1 MKTIPQLFEGSVAKY
16 SDNVLVWEKENG
28 QYKGISFTEI
38 KKHVYRFA
46 TGLMI
51 LGVEKGDRVALLSEG
66 SSEWLISELAVLYL
80 GAINIPLSV
89 KINEPNELSFRIKH
103 AGCRWVI
110 CSERQAEKV
119 RNIKQDIPK
128 VGTFIIIGRAN
139 TLEKDEK
146 SYNDVFKT
154 GEKLLPE
161 LKDKLIRLWQSVK
174 PDDLANISYT
184 SGTTADPKGIMLTH
198 RNYTANVE
206 QANTLMNVT
215 EDFVT
220 LLILPW
226 DHSFAHTVGLYTL
239 IRQGA
244 SMAVVEVGKTLMET
258 LRNIPKNI
266 KEVKPTFL
274 LSVPALSKNFRK
286 NIEAG
291 IRAKGKIT
299 EKIFQQAMKIAYAY
313 NGIGWDKGKG
323 WRKILKP
330 MMQLYDKILF
340 SKIRENFGGRLQF
353 FVGGGALLDIDLQRF
368 FYAIGI
374 PVYQGY
380 GLSEASPVIS
390 SNGPELHKMGSS
402 GYLVKNLELKI
413 CDEKGAELPQG
424 EKGEIVIRG
433 ENVMKGYWKNET
445 ATAEV
450 LKDGW
455 LYTGDMGYMDRDG
468 FLYVLGRFKSLL
480 IGNDGEKYSPEGIE
494 EALVEQSRFIEQC
507 MLYNDQDPYTTGLI
521 YPNLT
526 ALKIAINDL
535 GLDTENTDYNKIMP
549 ELIKTDIDQYLDGG
563 KYENMFPGRWIPAA
577 VGIMQEPF
585 TEENRMLNS
594 TMKMVRNRVVE
605 RYKDLID
612 YLYTAPGKNVLNER
626 NMETIQKLLKNR
638 AG

>member
-1 MKTIPQLFEGSVAKY
+1 MMKTIPELFEGSVAKY
-16 SDNVLVWEKENG
+16 PNNVLVWEKENG
-28 QYKGISFTEI
+28 QYKGLSFTEI
-38 KKHVYRFA
+38 KERVYQFA
-46 TGLMI
+46 TGLMAM
-51 LGVEKGDRVALLSEG
+51 GVEKGDRIALLSEG
-66 SSEWLISELAVLYL
+66 SSEWLISELAILYL
-80 GAINIPLSV
+80 GAIDIPLSV

-103 AGCRWVI
+103 AECRWVI
-110 CSERQAEKV
+110 CSERQAEKI

-128 VGTFIIIGRAN
+128 ASTFIIIGRTN
-139 TLEKDEK
+139 TLNKKEK
-146 SYNDVFKT
+146 SYRDIIANGT
-154 GEKLLPE
+154 KLLPE
-161 LKDKLIRLWQSVK
+161 RKEKLTQTWQSVK

-291 IRAKGKIT
+291 IRAKGKVT
-299 EKIFQQAMKIAYAY
+299 EKLFRQAMKTAYIY

-330 MMQLYDKILF
+330 MVQLYDKILF
-340 SKIRENFGGRLQF
+340 SKIREGFGGKLQF

-374 PVYQGY
+374 PIYQGY

-390 SNGPELHKMGSS
+390 SNGTELHKMGSS

-413 CDEKGAELPQG
+413 CDEKGNELPQG
-424 EKGEIVIRG
+424 KKGEIVIRG

-455 LYTGDMGYMDRDG
+455 LHTGDMGFMDKDK

-507 MLYNDQDPYTTGLI
+507 MLFNNQNAYTTSLI
-521 YPNLT
+521 YPNIP
-526 ALKIAINDL
+526 ALKAAMEELDL
-535 GLDTENTDYNKIMP
+535 TNENANYARIIL
-549 ELIKTDIDQYLDGG
+549 ELIKTDVDQFLPGG
-563 KYENMFPGRWIPAA
+563 KYDNMFPGRWLPAA
-577 VGIMQEPF
+577 VGIMEEPF
-585 TEENRMLNS
+585 TEENHMLNS

-605 RYKDLID
+605 HYKELID
-612 YLYTAPGKNVLNER
+612 YLYSAVGKDILNEK
-626 NMETIQKLLKNR
+626 NMEIIQKMIKN
-638 AG
+638 

>member
-1 MKTIPQLFEGSVAKY
+1 MKTIPQLFEGSTNKY
-16 SDNVLVWEKENG
+16 PNNVLVWEKENNRY
-28 QYKGISFTEI
+28 QGISFSEI
-38 KKHVYRFA
+38 RNRVYNLA
-46 TGLMI
+46 AGLLD
-51 LGVEKGDRVALLSEG
+51 LGVKKGDRIALLSEG
-66 SSEWLISELAVLYL
+66 RSEWLVTELAILYL
-80 GAINIPLSV
+80 GAVNIPLSV

-103 AGCRWVI
+103 AECRWVI
-110 CSERQAEKV
+110 CSERQAEKI

-128 VGTFIIIGRAN
+128 AQTFIVIGHAN
-139 TLEKDEK
+139 TLDK
-146 SYNDVFKT
+146 SEISYQDVYENGK
-154 GEKLLPE
+154 KRLPE
-161 LKDKLIRLWQSVK
+161 LKEKINALWQSVQ
-174 PDDLANISYT
+174 PGDLANISYT

-206 QANTLMNVT
+206 QANSLMTVT

-244 SMAVVEVGKTLMET
+244 SMAVVELGKTPMET

-291 IRAKGKIT
+291 IRAKGKLT
-299 EKIFQQAMKIAYAY
+299 ENLFKQAMKVAYTY

-323 WRKILKP
+323 WRKALKP
-330 MMQLYDKILF
+330 LVQLYDKILF
-340 SKIRENFGGRLQF
+340 SKIRENFGGRLRF
-353 FVGGGALLDIDLQRF
+353 FIGGGALLDIDLQRF

-374 PVYQGY
+374 PIYQGY

-390 SNGPELHKMGSS
+390 SNGPDKHKLGSS
-402 GYLVKNLELKI
+402 GYLVSNLELKI
-413 CDEKGAELPQG
+413 CDDEGKALPVG

-433 ENVMKGYWKNET
+433 ENVMKGYWKNPT
-445 ATAEV
+445 ATAEA

-455 LYTGDMGYMDRDG
+455 LHTGDMGYLDKDG

-507 MLYNDQDPYTTGLI
+507 MLYNNQNAYTTGLV
-521 YPNLT
+521 YPNIP
-526 ALKIAINDL
+526 ALKAAMKELNLTRETADYDKIAL
-535 GLDTENTDYNKIMP
+535 
-549 ELIKTDIDQYLDGG
+549 ELIKTDIDQFLTGG
-563 KYENMFPGRWIPAA
+563 KYENMFPGRWLPAA
-577 VGIMQEPF
+577 VGIMKEPF

-605 RYKDLID
+605 HYKDLID
-612 YLYTAPGKNVLNER
+612 FLYTASGKDILNDR
-626 NMETIQKLLKNR
+626 NMAAIRELMSGK
-638 AG
+638 

>member
-1 MKTIPQLFEGSVAKY
+1 MKTIPELFEGSVTKY
-16 SDNVLVWEKENG
+16 PDNVLVWEKRDG

-38 KKHVYRFA
+38 KEHVYQLA
-46 TGLMI
+46 AGLMA
-51 LGVEKGDRVALLSEG
+51 LGVKKGDRIALLSEG
-66 SSEWLISELAVLYL
+66 SSQWLISELAILYL

-103 AGCRWVI
+103 AECRWVI

-128 VGTFIIIGRAN
+128 VGSFIIIGRAN
-139 TLEKDEK
+139 TLNKYEK
-146 SYNDVFKT
+146 SYRDIFAN

-161 LKDKLIRLWQSVK
+161 LKEKLIRAWQSVK

-184 SGTTADPKGIMLTH
+184 SGTTADPKGIMLSH

-244 SMAVVEVGKTLMET
+244 SMAVVEVGKTLIET

-286 NIEAG
+286 NIEGG
-291 IRAKGKIT
+291 IRAKGVTT
-299 EKIFQQAMKIAYAY
+299 EKLFQLAMKTAYTY
-313 NGIGWDKGKG
+313 NGFGWDKGKG

-330 MMQLYDKILF
+330 LVQLYDKILF
-340 SKIRENFGGRLQF
+340 SKIREGFGGKLQF
-353 FVGGGALLDIDLQRF
+353 FIGGGALLDIDLQRF

-374 PVYQGY
+374 PVFQGY

-413 CDEKGAELPQG
+413 CDEKGNELPQG
-424 EKGEIVIRG
+424 KKGEIVIRG

-450 LKDGW
+450 LKNGW
-455 LYTGDMGYMDRDG
+455 LYTGDLGYMDKDN

-507 MLYNDQDPYTTGLI
+507 MLFNNQNAYTAGLV
-521 YPNLT
+521 YPNIP
-526 ALKIAINDL
+526 ALKAAMAELNL
-535 GLDTENTDYNKIMP
+535 TNENTGYVKIML
-549 ELIKTDIDQYLDGG
+549 ELIRTDVDKFLSGG
-563 KYENMFPGRWIPAA
+563 KYENMFPGRWLPTA
-577 VGIMQEPF
+577 VGIMGKPF
-585 TEENRMLNS
+585 TEENHMLNS
-594 TMKMVRNRVVE
+594 TMKLVRNRVVE
-605 RYKDLID
+605 YYKELID
-612 YLYTAPGKNVLNER
+612 YLYSTSGKDILNEK
-626 NMETIQKLLKNR
+626 NMETIQKMMKNY

>member
-1 MKTIPQLFEGSVAKY
+1 MKTIPELFEGSVSKY
-16 SDNVLVWEKENG
+16 PDNVLVWEKKDG

-38 KKHVYRFA
+38 KERVYRFA
-46 TGLMI
+46 AGLMA
-51 LGVEKGDRVALLSEG
+51 LGVKKGDRIALLSEG
-66 SSEWLISELAVLYL
+66 RSEWLISELAILYL

-103 AGCRWVI
+103 AECRWVI

-128 VGTFIIIGRAN
+128 VGSFIIIGRAN
-139 TLEKDEK
+139 TLNKNEN
-146 SYNDVFKT
+146 SYRDIFAN

-161 LKDKLIRLWQSVK
+161 LKKKLIRIRQSVK

-184 SGTTADPKGIMLTH
+184 SGTTADPKGIMLSH

-291 IRAKGKIT
+291 IRAKGIIT
-299 EKIFQQAMKIAYAY
+299 EKLFQQAMKTAYIY
-313 NGIGWDKGKG
+313 NGLGWDKGKG

-330 MMQLYDKILF
+330 MVQLYDKILF
-340 SKIRENFGGRLQF
+340 SKIRANFGGKLQF
-353 FVGGGALLDIDLQRF
+353 FIGGGALLDIDLQRF

-390 SNGPELHKMGSS
+390 SNGPEIHKMGSS

-413 CDEKGAELPQG
+413 CDEKGNELPQG
-424 EKGEIVIRG
+424 KKGEIVIRG

-455 LYTGDMGYMDRDG
+455 LYTGDLGYMDKDK

-507 MLYNDQDPYTTGLI
+507 MLFNNQNAYTTGLI
-521 YPNLT
+521 YPNIA
-526 ALKIAINDL
+526 ALKAALTELNL
-535 GLDTENTDYNKIMP
+535 TNENTGYVKIML
-549 ELIKTDIDQYLDGG
+549 ELIKSDIDRFLPGG
-563 KYENMFPGRWIPAA
+563 KYEKMFPGRWLPAA
-577 VGIMQEPF
+577 VGIMEEPF
-585 TEENRMLNS
+585 TEENHMLNS

-605 RYKDLID
+605 HYKELID
-612 YLYTAPGKNVLNER
+612 YLYSASGKDILNEK
-626 NMETIQKLLKNR
+626 NMEIIQKMIKN
-638 AG
+638 

>member
-16 SDNVLVWEKENG
+16 PDNVLVWEKKNG
-28 QYKGISFTEI
+28 QYKGISFSSVRE
-38 KKHVYRFA
+38 HVYRFA
-46 TGLMI
+46 AGLMA
-51 LGVEKGDRVALLSEG
+51 LGVKKGDRVALLSEG
-66 SSEWLISELAVLYL
+66 RSEWLVSELAILYL

-89 KINEPNELSFRIKH
+89 KINEPDELSFRIRH
-103 AGCRWVI
+103 AQCRWVI
-110 CSERQAEKV
+110 CSERQADKI
-119 RNIKQDIPK
+119 RSIKNEIPK
-128 VGTFIIIGRAN
+128 VGTFIIIGHAN
-139 TLEKDEK
+139 TLDNSEK
-146 SYNDVFKT
+146 SYRDIYEN
-154 GEKLLPE
+154 GEKQLPDLKEKLE
-161 LKDKLIRLWQSVK
+161 LAWQAVQ

-184 SGTTADPKGIMLTH
+184 SGTTADPKGIMLSH

-206 QANTLMNVT
+206 QANSLMTVT

-244 SMAVVEVGKTLMET
+244 SMAVVETGKTIMET

-291 IRAKGKIT
+291 IRAKGKVT
-299 EKIFQQAMKIAYAY
+299 EALFRQAMKTAYIY

-323 WRKILKP
+323 WRRALLP
-330 MMQLYDKILF
+330 LVRFYDKILF
-340 SKIRENFGGRLQF
+340 SKIREGFGGRLRF
-353 FVGGGALLDIDLQRF
+353 FIGGGALLDIDLQRF

-390 SNGPELHKMGSS
+390 SNGPEKHKLGSS
-402 GYLVKNLELKI
+402 GYLVTHLDLKI
-413 CDEKGAELPQG
+413 CDEQGNELPLG
-424 EKGEIVIRG
+424 EKGEIVVRG

-455 LYTGDMGYMDRDG
+455 LYTGDMGYLDKDG

-480 IGNDGEKYSPEGIE
+480 IGNDGEKFSPEGIE
-494 EALVEQSRFIEQC
+494 EAIVEQSRFIEQC
-507 MLYNDQDPYTTGLI
+507 MLYNNQNAYTSGLI
-521 YPNLT
+521 FPNIP
-526 ALKIAINDL
+526 ALKAAMKEL
-535 GLDTENTDYNKIMP
+535 ELTRETADYDKIIL
-549 ELIKTDIDQYLDGG
+549 ELIKTDIDQFLPGG
-563 KYENMFPGRWIPAA
+563 KYENMFPGRWLPAA
-577 VGIMQEPF
+577 VGIMDEPF
-585 TEENRMLNS
+585 SEENRMLNS

-605 RYKDLID
+605 RYRQLID
-612 YLYTAPGKNVLNER
+612 FLYTASGKNILNER
-626 NMETIQKLLKNR
+626 NLETIRRLIRGN
-638 AG
+638 

>member
-1 MKTIPQLFEGSVAKY
+1 MMKTIPGLFESSVVKY
-16 SDNVLVWEKENG
+16 PNNVLVWEKEDG
-28 QYKGISFTEI
+28 QYKGISFSEI
-38 KKHVYRFA
+38 KERVYRLA
-46 TGLMI
+46 AGLLT

-66 SSEWLISELAVLYL
+66 RSEWLISELAILYL

-89 KINEPNELSFRIKH
+89 KINEPDELSFRIKH
-103 AGCRWVI
+103 AECRWVI

-119 RNIKQDIPK
+119 RNIKKNIPK

-139 TLEKDEK
+139 TLNKQEK
-146 SYNDVFKT
+146 SYRDIFEN
-154 GEKLLPE
+154 GEKRLPE
-161 LKDKLIRLWQSVK
+161 LKEKITRIWQSVK
-174 PDDLANISYT
+174 PGDLANISYT
-184 SGTTADPKGIMLTH
+184 SGTTADPKGIMLSH

-291 IRAKGKIT
+291 IHAKGKIT
-299 EKIFQQAMKIAYAY
+299 ETLFRQALKTAYAY

-330 MMQLYDKILF
+330 IIQLYDKILF
-340 SKIRENFGGRLQF
+340 SKIREGFGGRLQF

-390 SNGPELHKMGSS
+390 SNGPDLHKMGSS
-402 GYLVKNLELKI
+402 GYLVKNIELKI
-413 CDEKGAELPQG
+413 CDEKGNQLPQG

-445 ATAEV
+445 ATAKA

-455 LYTGDMGYMDRDG
+455 LYTGDMGFMDKDG

-494 EALVEQSRFIEQC
+494 EALVEQSRFIDQC
-507 MLYNDQDPYTTGLI
+507 MLFNNQNAYTISLI
-521 YPNLT
+521 YPNIP
-526 ALKIAINDL
+526 ALKAAMKELNL
-535 GLDTENTDYNKIMP
+535 TNENTDYARIVL
-549 ELIKTDIDQYLDGG
+549 ELIKTDVDQFLSGG
-563 KYENMFPGRWIPAA
+563 KYDNMFPGRWLPSA
-577 VGIMQEPF
+577 VGIMEEPF

-605 RYKDLID
+605 HYKELLD
-612 YLYTAPGKNVLNER
+612 YLYSASGKDILNEK
-626 NMETIQKLLKNR
+626 NMKIIQKMIKD
-638 AG
+638 

>member
-16 SDNVLVWEKENG
+16 PDNVLVWEKKNG
-28 QYKGISFTEI
+28 QYKGISFSSVRER
-38 KKHVYRFA
+38 VYRFA
-46 TGLMI
+46 AGLMA
-51 LGVEKGDRVALLSEG
+51 LGVKKGDRVALLSEG
-66 SSEWLISELAVLYL
+66 RSEWLVSELAILYL

-103 AGCRWVI
+103 AQCRWVI
-110 CSERQAEKV
+110 CSERQADKI
-119 RNIKQDIPK
+119 RSIKNEIPK
-128 VGTFIIIGRAN
+128 VGTFIIIGHAN
-139 TLEKDEK
+139 TLDNSEK
-146 SYNDVFKT
+146 SYRDIYEN
-154 GEKLLPE
+154 GEKQLPDLKEKLE
-161 LKDKLIRLWQSVK
+161 LAWQAVQ

-184 SGTTADPKGIMLTH
+184 SGTTADPKGIMLSH

-206 QANTLMNVT
+206 QANSLMTVT

-244 SMAVVEVGKTLMET
+244 SMAVVETGKTIMET

-291 IRAKGKIT
+291 IRAKGKVT
-299 EKIFQQAMKIAYAY
+299 EALFRQAMKTAYIY

-323 WRKILKP
+323 WRKALLP
-330 MMQLYDKILF
+330 LVRFYDKILF
-340 SKIRENFGGRLQF
+340 SKIREGFGGRLRF
-353 FVGGGALLDIDLQRF
+353 FIGGGALLDVDLQRF

-390 SNGPELHKMGSS
+390 SNGPEKHKLGSS
-402 GYLVKNLELKI
+402 GYLVTHLDLKI
-413 CDEKGAELPQG
+413 CDEQGNELPLG
-424 EKGEIVIRG
+424 EKGEIVVRG

-455 LYTGDMGYMDRDG
+455 LYTGDMGYLDKDG

-480 IGNDGEKYSPEGIE
+480 IGNDGEKFSPEGIE
-494 EALVEQSRFIEQC
+494 EAIVEQSRFIEQC
-507 MLYNDQDPYTTGLI
+507 MLYNNQNAYTSGLI
-521 YPNLT
+521 FPNIP
-526 ALKIAINDL
+526 ALKAAMKEL
-535 GLDTENTDYNKIMP
+535 ELTRETADYDKIIL
-549 ELIKTDIDQYLDGG
+549 ELIKTDIDQFLPGG
-563 KYENMFPGRWIPAA
+563 KYENMFPGRWLPAA
-577 VGIMQEPF
+577 VGIMDEPF
-585 TEENRMLNS
+585 SEENRMLNS

-605 RYKDLID
+605 RYRQLID
-612 YLYTAPGKNVLNER
+612 FLYTASGKNILNER
-626 NMETIQKLLKNR
+626 NMETIRRLIRGN
-638 AG
+638 

>member
-1 MKTIPQLFEGSVAKY
+1 MKTIPQLLEGSVTKY
-16 SDNVLVWEKENG
+16 PDNVLVWEKENG

-38 KKHVYRFA
+38 RERVYRLA
-46 TGLMI
+46 AGLMA

-66 SSEWLISELAVLYL
+66 SSEWLISELAILYL

-89 KINEPNELSFRIKH
+89 KINEPDELSFRIKH
-103 AGCRWVI
+103 AECSWVI
-110 CSERQAEKV
+110 CSERQADKI
-119 RNIKQDIPK
+119 RNIKREIPK
-128 VGTFIIIGRAN
+128 ARAFIIIGHAN
-139 TLEKDEK
+139 TLDKTEK
-146 SYNDVFKT
+146 SYRDVYDN

-161 LKDKLIRLWQSVK
+161 LKEKLTGIWQSVK

-184 SGTTADPKGIMLTH
+184 SGTTADPKGIMLSH

-239 IRQGA
+239 IKQGA

-291 IRAKGKIT
+291 IHAKGKIT
-299 EKIFQQAMKIAYAY
+299 EKLFQQAMKTAYVY

-323 WRKILKP
+323 WRKVLKP
-330 MMQLYDKILF
+330 MVQLYDKILF
-340 SKIRENFGGRLQF
+340 TKIREGFGGRLQF

-374 PVYQGY
+374 PIYQGY

-402 GYLVKNLELKI
+402 GYLVKNMELKI
-413 CDEKGAELPQG
+413 CNEKGHELPQG
-424 EKGEIVIRG
+424 QKGEIVIRG
-433 ENVMKGYWKNET
+433 ENVMKGYWKNES
-445 ATAEV
+445 ATAEA
-450 LKDGW
+450 LQDGW
-455 LYTGDMGYMDRDG
+455 LHTGDMGFMDKDG

-507 MLYNDQDPYTTGLI
+507 MLYNNQNAYTTGLVFPNI
-521 YPNLT
+521 PALKAAMKELNLT
-526 ALKIAINDL
+526 NETA
-535 GLDTENTDYNKIMP
+535 DYDKIML
-549 ELIKTDIDQYLDGG
+549 ELIRTDINQFLPGG
-563 KYENMFPGRWIPAA
+563 KYKNMFPGRWIPAA
-577 VGIMQEPF
+577 VGIMDEPF
-585 TEENRMLNS
+585 SEENHMLNS

-605 RYKDLID
+605 HYKTLID
-612 YLYTAPGKNVLNER
+612 YLYTAPGKNMLNER
-626 NMETIQKLLKNR
+626 NMEIIQKLMGKS
-638 AG
+638 

>member
-1 MKTIPQLFEGSVAKY
+1 MRTIPQLFEGSVAKY
-16 SDNVLVWEKENG
+16 PGNVLVWEKENG
-28 QYKGISFTEI
+28 QYRGLGFTEI
-38 KKHVYRFA
+38 KARVYRFA
-46 TGLMI
+46 AGLMA

-66 SSEWLISELAVLYL
+66 SSQWLISELAILYL

-89 KINEPNELSFRIKH
+89 KINESNELSFRIKH
-103 AGCRWVI
+103 AGCRWII
-110 CSERQAEKV
+110 CSELQAEKV
-119 RNIKQDIPK
+119 RKIKQDIPK
-128 VGTFIIIGRAN
+128 VSAFIIIGRAN
-139 TLEKDEK
+139 TLDKKEK
-146 SYNDVFKT
+146 SYRDIFDN

-161 LKDKLIRLWQSVK
+161 LKDKLTRIWQSVK

-184 SGTTADPKGIMLTH
+184 SGTTADPKGIMLSH

-239 IRQGA
+239 IKQGA
-244 SMAVVEVGKTLMET
+244 SMAVVETGKTLMET

-291 IRAKGKIT
+291 IRSKGKVT
-299 EKIFQQAMKIAYAY
+299 ELIFQQAMKTAYVY

-330 MMQLYDKILF
+330 MMQFYDKILF

-390 SNGPELHKMGSS
+390 SNGIDMHKLGSS

-413 CDEKGAELPQG
+413 CDDRGNELPQG

-445 ATAEV
+445 ATKEA

-455 LYTGDMGYMDRDG
+455 LYTGDMGYMDTDG

-480 IGNDGEKYSPEGIE
+480 IGNDGEKFSPEGIE
-494 EALVEQSRFIEQC
+494 EALVEQSRFIDQC
-507 MLYNDQDPYTTGLI
+507 MLYNNQNAYTTGLI
-521 YPNLT
+521 FPNIVALKAAMKEINLT
-526 ALKIAINDL
+526 NETADYDKIVL
-535 GLDTENTDYNKIMP
+535 
-549 ELIKTDIDQYLDGG
+549 ELIKTDIDQFLPGG
-563 KYENMFPGRWIPAA
+563 KYENTFPGRWVPAA
-577 VGIMQEPF
+577 VGIMDEPF
-585 TEENRMLNS
+585 SEENHMLNS

-605 RYKDLID
+605 RYKDRID
-612 YLYTAPGKNVLNER
+612 YLYTAQGKNVINER
-626 NMETIQKLLKNR
+626 NIETIQKLLKNKTD
-638 AG
+638 